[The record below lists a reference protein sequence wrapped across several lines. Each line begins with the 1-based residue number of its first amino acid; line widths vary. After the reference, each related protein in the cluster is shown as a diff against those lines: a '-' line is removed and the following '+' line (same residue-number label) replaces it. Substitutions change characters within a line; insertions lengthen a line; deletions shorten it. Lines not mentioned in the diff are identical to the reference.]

1 MDQEQKRKQQNI
13 DEKAGNS
20 IEIDTKDSTSEVKSI
35 KSIKS
40 LISISERLF
49 WIVNHLSV
57 WMLLPIM
64 VSIAASVIISG
75 NSVEMTSTST
85 LISEVQPFGHLIALL
100 TIFVIVFICMNNFK
114 NMFLSSETM
123 KKIFHKQE
131 EQTYKK
137 LLVVYLSVMGFIIC
151 FCNKV
156 VIANVPFSVLIL
168 LLQIIY
174 IIALLMIHPYK
185 QSLRVHSIT
194 LLINQC
200 VYLVFLIFINLI
212 NFVKDIDEIL
222 VSMMGYFITGCCG
235 VLVLLTAV
243 RLYYELRYGEAL
255 EKKIQMEREKEE
267 ELQKKLK
274 KEKLEKMKKQLES
287 DAKKKQS

>member
-1 MDQEQKRKQQNI
+1 
-13 DEKAGNS
+13 
-20 IEIDTKDSTSEVKSI
+20 V
-35 KSIKS
+35 
-40 LISISERLF
+40 SISEKLF

-64 VSIAASVIISG
+64 ISVAASVVISG
-75 NSVEMTSTST
+75 NSVEIAITSTFVSQ
-85 LISEVQPFGHLIALL
+85 LHPFGHLIALL
-100 TIFVIVFICMNNFK
+100 TIFIIVFICMNNFR
-114 NMFLSSETM
+114 NIFLGSETM
-123 KKIFHKQE
+123 KKILHKPE

-137 LLVVYLSVMGFIIC
+137 ILVVYLSVTGSLIC
-151 FCNKV
+151 FCNNV
-156 VIANVPFSVLIL
+156 VIANVPLSVLVL
-168 LLQIIY
+168 LLEIIY

-212 NFVKDIDEIL
+212 NFVKGIDEIL
-222 VSMMGYFITGCCG
+222 VLMMGYFITGCCG

-255 EKKIQMEREKEE
+255 EKQIQMEREKEE

-287 DAKKKQS
+287 DARKKQSQKEIERQRNQFLYENQAK

>member
-1 MDQEQKRKQQNI
+1 
-13 DEKAGNS
+13 
-20 IEIDTKDSTSEVKSI
+20 
-35 KSIKS
+35 
-40 LISISERLF
+40 
-49 WIVNHLSV
+49 
-57 WMLLPIM
+57 MLLPIM
-64 VSIAASVIISG
+64 ISVAALVIING
-75 NSVEMTSTST
+75 KSVEMVSTST
-85 LISEVQPFGHLIALL
+85 FVSQLQPFEHLIALL
-100 TIFVIVFICMNNFK
+100 TIFIIVFICMNNFRSI
-114 NMFLSSETM
+114 FLSSETM
-123 KKIFHKQE
+123 KKIFHKPE
-131 EQTYKK
+131 EQTYKR
-137 LLVVYLSVMGFIIC
+137 LLIFYLFVAGSLIF
-151 FCNKV
+151 FCNNV
-156 VIANVPFSVLIL
+156 VIANLPLSVLVL

-174 IIALLMIHPYK
+174 IIALLIIHPYK

-222 VSMMGYFITGCCG
+222 VLMMGYFITGCCG

-255 EKKIQMEREKEE
+255 EKQIQMEREKEE

-287 DAKKKQS
+287 DAKKNQSQKEIERQRNQFLYENQVK